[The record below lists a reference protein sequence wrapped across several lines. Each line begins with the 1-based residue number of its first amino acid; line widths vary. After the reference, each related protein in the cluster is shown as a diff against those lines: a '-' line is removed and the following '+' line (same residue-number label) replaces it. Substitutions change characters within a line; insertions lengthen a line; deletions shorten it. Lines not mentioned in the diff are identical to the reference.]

1 MTRREIPPLHEIAK
15 LELKFKLMFFL
26 RDLGIKSAR
35 GPADVI
41 WKHYMFILG
50 ELAVVYENNVQ

>member
-50 ELAVVYENNVQ
+50 ELAVVCEDDV